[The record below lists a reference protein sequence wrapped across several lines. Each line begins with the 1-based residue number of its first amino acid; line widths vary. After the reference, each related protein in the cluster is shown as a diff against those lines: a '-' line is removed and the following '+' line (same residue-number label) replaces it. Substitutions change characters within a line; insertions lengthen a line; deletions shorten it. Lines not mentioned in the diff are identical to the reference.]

1 MKIYL
6 VDFENVKSKGLE
18 GIDKLSETDNVI
30 IFFSENSDTLSF
42 EMHQKVLS
50 SKADIEYFKVCVGGK
65 NALDFQLS
73 TLLGFMVAKEIY
85 THIFVISND
94 KGFDFLHSFWGGKY
108 IDAPKTLVYRTKT
121 IQAAIEY
128 EEKRDTIEQ
137 EKLDETIA
145 ELDAQAETDEQEA
158 VGESEQE
165 NTEAPEQAQTAEEVP
180 SDESET
186 QEKSQVQSK
195 AKKEAKSSAGP
206 KPKQAKNPQ
215 KEAAKKENDFNVAFK
230 KLVTKSKQSADHK
243 KVRDLFVSAQ
253 TLEEFHN
260 LLLQKY
266 KQKGTLIYTA
276 IKPRFAEMKK
286 KYAQINPP
294 QADTAVNAAAAE
306 DTPAQDRLTE
316 LLSGVCDANDI
327 ELVRRCIEGTASKKD
342 FYISMVKQFQ
352 MKKGCE
358 YYNAVKPHYNELL
371 KKAQES

>member
-18 GIDKLSETDNVI
+18 GIDKLCETDSVI

-85 THIFVISND
+85 SHIFVISND

-128 EEKRDTIEQ
+128 EDNHDAIEQ
-137 EKLDETIA
+137 EKLEETIA
-145 ELDAQAETDEQEA
+145 QLDEQVQQQPAEDAEETVEQAELLQQSDDTAEQEQ
-158 VGESEQE
+158 EQQQKKAKS
-165 NTEAPEQAQTAEEVP
+165 NVAPRQ
-180 SDESET
+180 
-186 QEKSQVQSK
+186 KQSK
-195 AKKEAKSSAGP
+195 D
-206 KPKQAKNPQ
+206 PQ

-230 KLVTKSKQSADHK
+230 KLVVKSKQSADHK

-266 KQKGTLIYTA
+266 KQKGGLIYNT
-276 IKPRFAEMKK
+276 IKPRFADMKK
-286 KYAQINPP
+286 KYAQINPM
-294 QADTAVNAAAAE
+294 QAEQAKEQGTDTADE
-306 DTPAQDRLTE
+306 KSGSDKLTE
-316 LLSGVCDANDI
+316 LLSGICEQGDI
-327 ELVRRCIEGTASKKD
+327 DLVRKCIESTANKKD

-352 MKKGCE
+352 KKKGCE
-358 YYNAVKPHYNELL
+358 YYNVVKPHYSELL
-371 KKAQES
+371 NKQES

>member
-6 VDFENVKSKGLE
+6 VDFENVKSKGLD
-18 GIDKLSETDNVI
+18 GIDKLTETDNVI

-121 IQAAIEY
+121 IQAAIDF
-128 EEKRDTIEQ
+128 EERYNEIEQ
-137 EKLDETIA
+137 EKLDETIE
-145 ELDAQAETDEQEA
+145 ELEKDFEMTGTEPAEQEQPEELPPPEPA
-158 VGESEQE
+158 AEETES
-165 NTEAPEQAQTAEEVP
+165 APETEIKPIVEINNAKPPQPARKQ
-180 SDESET
+180 
-186 QEKSQVQSK
+186 QK
-195 AKKEAKSSAGP
+195 A
-206 KPKQAKNPQ
+206 
-215 KEAAKKENDFNVAFK
+215 AAKKENEFNVAFK
-230 KLVTKSKQSADHK
+230 NLVAKSKQSADHK
-243 KVRDLFVSAQ
+243 KVRELFVTAQ

-260 LLLQKY
+260 LLVQKY
-266 KQKGTLIYTA
+266 KHKGTPIYNA
-276 IKPRFAEMKK
+276 VKPKFAEMKDR
-286 KYAQINPP
+286 YARINSEQDTQI
-294 QADTAVNAAAAE
+294 V
-306 DTPAQDRLTE
+306 PAQPKEKPKTADKLTE
-316 LLSGVCDANDI
+316 LLKDICETDDI
-327 ELVRRCIEGTASKKD
+327 ERVRSCIDSTASKKD

-358 YYNAVKPHYNELL
+358 YYNAVKPHYNELI